1 MIKIRCVSAHP
12 PMCHGVNG
20 ASLSEP
26 SEVAASARGVES
38 TDFWTL
44 RRGDSESRAEP
55 SRGDVRDARAVFT
68 EHESGWLVFGEGGG
82 GRTAAATRPE
92 EGGWQSE

>member
-1 MIKIRCVSAHP
+1 MDDKIRCVSAHP

-44 RRGDSESRAEP
+44 RRGDSASRAEP
-55 SRGDVRDARAVFT
+55 RRRPGRSVGVYGTRER
-68 EHESGWLVFGEGGG
+68 LVGFGEGEV